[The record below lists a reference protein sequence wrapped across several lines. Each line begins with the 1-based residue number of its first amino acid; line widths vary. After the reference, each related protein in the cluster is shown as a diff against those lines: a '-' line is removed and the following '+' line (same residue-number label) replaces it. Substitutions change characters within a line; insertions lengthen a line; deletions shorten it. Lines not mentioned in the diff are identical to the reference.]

1 MEGERIAKVI
11 ARAGVCSRREAE
23 KLIAAGKISVDGKII
38 TSAALNVTDKSRI
51 EVDGVRIGA
60 PERTRVWLF
69 NKPVG
74 IITSNKDKE
83 SRKTVFEILPENMPR
98 VISVGR
104 LDLNS
109 EGLLLLTNN
118 GELSRY
124 MELPETGLLRKYR
137 VRAYGSTTQEQLDK
151 LKDGLEIFD
160 KINRKKIIY
169 REIEA
174 RIEKAQNGRNIW
186 LNFTL
191 KEGKNR
197 EIRKICEHIGLKV
210 NRLIRT
216 AYGSFELGTL
226 EPGKIKEIPY
236 TTIREKIGKF
246 L

>member
-1 MEGERIAKVI
+1 MEGERIAKVM

-23 KLIAAGKISVDGKII
+23 KLIAEGKVAVDGKVIA
-38 TSAALNVTDKSRI
+38 SAALNVTDENSI
-51 EVDGVRIGA
+51 EVNGVKIGA
-60 PERTRVWLF
+60 PEKTRLWIF

-124 MELPETGLLRKYR
+124 MELPETGFLRKYR
-137 VRAYGSTTQEQLDK
+137 VRAYGSITQAQLDT
-151 LKDGLEIFD
+151 LKNGLEIFD
-160 KINRKKIIY
+160 KDTETKITY

-174 RIEKAQNGRNIW
+174 KIEKAQTGRNIW
-186 LNFTL
+186 LGFTL

-197 EIRKICEHIGLKV
+197 EIRKVCEHMGIKV

-216 AYGSFELGTL
+216 AYGPFELGDL
-226 EPGKIKEIPY
+226 APGKVKEVPY
-236 TTIREKIGKF
+236 KFIREKIGKF